1 MSAKTKIIVLRMKEI
16 IYTALIIGLALFL
29 IVLFLFMF
37 RSGKDE
43 TSPSTEA
50 LPTVYTPGMY
60 SASIQL
66 GNQNANVEVT
76 VDTNKITSVSL
87 VPLTES
93 IETMYPLMQP
103 TLTELEN
110 KVLEAQTVENI
121 SYSTETK
128 YTSLML
134 LNSISQA
141 LGKATIVTENTQPSV
156 DEMQ

>member
-43 TSPSTEA
+43 TFPSTEA
-50 LPTVYTPGMY
+50 VPTIYTPGMY

-103 TLTELEN
+103 AMETLAFQIIQLQSLEG
-110 KVLEAQTVENI
+110 LE
-121 SYSTETK
+121 YSAGSQ
-128 YTSLML
+128 YTSVALM
-134 LNSISQA
+134 NAIKTA
-141 LGKATIVTENTQPSV
+141 LSKAELPK
-156 DEMQ
+156 

>member
-50 LPTVYTPGMY
+50 VPTVYTPGMY

-103 TLTELEN
+103 AMETLASQIIQQQSLEG
-110 KVLEAQTVENI
+110 LE
-121 SYSTETK
+121 YSAGSQ
-128 YTSLML
+128 YTSVALM
-134 LNSISQA
+134 NAVKTA
-141 LGKATIVTENTQPSV
+141 LSKAETPKS
-156 DEMQ
+156 

>member
-1 MSAKTKIIVLRMKEI
+1 MSAKTKIVVLRMKEI

-50 LPTVYTPGMY
+50 APTVYTPGMY
-60 SASIQL
+60 SASIRL

-103 TLTELEN
+103 AMETLASQIINLQSLEG
-110 KVLEAQTVENI
+110 LE
-121 SYSTETK
+121 YSAGSQ
-128 YTSLML
+128 YTSM
-134 LNSISQA
+134 A
-141 LGKATIVTENTQPSV
+141 LVNAVKTALSKAEPPK
-156 DEMQ
+156 